1 MLFFLISKKEAGR
14 GETICGML
22 ERVCVCACVRS
33 DVLYVCL
40 CGGVCAFV
48 RLSVEADLNNTK

>member
-14 GETICGML
+14 EETICGMF
-22 ERVCVCACVRS
+22 ERVCVRAFGCTVR
-33 DVLYVCL
+33 VCL